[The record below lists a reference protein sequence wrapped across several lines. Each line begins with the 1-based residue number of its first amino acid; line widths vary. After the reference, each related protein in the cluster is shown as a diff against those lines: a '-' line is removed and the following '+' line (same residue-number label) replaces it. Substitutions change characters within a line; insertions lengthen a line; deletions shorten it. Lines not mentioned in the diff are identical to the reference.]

1 MGDRGHVTEIP
12 IARKG
17 QVTRGSGNV
26 FGDLG
31 LRDAE
36 DHLAKAR
43 LVSELKHII
52 EREGWTQARAAE
64 VIGMAQPDVSRL
76 LRGQF
81 SNYSL
86 DRIMRCLRAVG
97 CEVDITVRHKGE
109 KACPPA

>member
-1 MGDRGHVTEIP
+1 M
-12 IARKG
+12 ARKHR
-17 QVTRGSGNV
+17 VIRSSGNV

-43 LVSELKHII
+43 LVSELEHII

-64 VIGMAQPDVSRL
+64 VIGMAQPEVSRL

-86 DRIMRCLRAVG
+86 DRIMRCRRAVG
-97 CEVDITVRHKGE
+97 CEVDITVRRKGE
-109 KACPPA
+109 KACLPA